1 MGVVLIKGIDVELG
15 SNIQRSLVSRLKNM
29 SGWSVVLAVLS
40 VFLFIFLV
48 QFALPFSSDSQEPYR
63 LVGEQLALNGNG
75 NIPACVPCHGLQGQG
90 NAEIASPRL
99 AGLHPDYIKKQ
110 LEDYAR
116 DPLNTRAVVEPIARD
131 YVKTP
136 RTYGDLTVFT
146 PGTRY
151 DPKMNELAKMLSA
164 EDRHNLAIYYSKLVF
179 VATPKAYDFETLERG
194 EDLALRGKPEYGLPA
209 CDSCHGPGG
218 QGFGAIFPPLAGQPV
233 TYIIAQINQWQ
244 AGKRDNDH
252 LALMRNIADQ
262 LTDGDKVNVA
272 AYYDNLSYSVNSE

>member
-1 MGVVLIKGIDVELG
+1 MKVVFMRDTNVKSG
-15 SNIQRSLVSRLKNM
+15 SNIKHSLVSKLKNM
-29 SGWSVVLAVLS
+29 SVWSIFLSFLS
-40 VFLFIFLV
+40 VFFIIFLI
-48 QFALPFSSDSQEPYR
+48 QSALPISSNAQDLHR
-63 LVGEQLALNGNG
+63 FLGEQLALNGRS

-90 NAEIASPRL
+90 KAKIASPRL

-116 DPLNTRAVVEPIARD
+116 NPLKTRAAVESIVRD

-151 DPKMNELAKMLSA
+151 DPKMNSLAKLLSA
-164 EDRHNLAIYYSKLVF
+164 EDRHSLAIYYSKLAF
-179 VATPKAYDFETLERG
+179 VASPKAYDFETLERG

-218 QGFGAIFPPLAGQPV
+218 QGFGAIFPPLVGQPV
-233 TYIIAQINQWQ
+233 TYIIAQINKWQ
-244 AGKRDNDH
+244 TGKRDNDH